1 MSTDHERG
9 YQDDLNTAALS
20 DLLGVPPFV
29 AEIDGDVEED
39 EEGPPE
45 STD

>member
-1 MSTDHERG
+1 MTDNSIERS

-29 AEIDGDVEED
+29 AEEIGED
-39 EEGPPE
+39 DDDQE
-45 STD
+45 